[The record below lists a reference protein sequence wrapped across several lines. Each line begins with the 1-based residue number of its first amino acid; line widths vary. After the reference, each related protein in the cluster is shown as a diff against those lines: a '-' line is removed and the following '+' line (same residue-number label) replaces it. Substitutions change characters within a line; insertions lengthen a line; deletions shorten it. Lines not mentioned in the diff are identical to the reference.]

1 MGHARALLA
10 LPARSRPA
18 RRRARQRALSVR
30 ETERLVNDILH
41 PEARQARVKART
53 GRDIQRLEE
62 EVVGEA
68 RREGANQALGKQ
80 GSGRLVINYMSHE
93 HLDDLLARLTER

>member
-1 MGHARALLA
+1 M
-10 LPARSRPA
+10 
-18 RRRARQRALSVR
+18 R
-30 ETERLVNDILH
+30 ETEQLVNDILH
-41 PEARQARVKART
+41 PKARQARVKART

-62 EVVGEA
+62 EMSEK
-68 RREGANQALGKQ
+68 LGTTVEIKPGGRK